1 MPRPRPRPAWQVADF
16 FALEQ
21 EAEVYLAAVDA
32 CVAEPAAARRLRV
45 RPQATAESTRAA
57 MLTEANVARAV
68 DPCRDTQERFRSQLE
83 ERERLRRRLDYLRNG
98 THPATVVLCSTTLLT
113 LLFLIFASWATALAG
128 AVIPLLTATAV
139 WRHPVWRMSVLLNLR
154 EWRLRPVLLLL
165 SRRTAWAEAAWSRDL
180 QENGVRPLVA
190 RVVEALLGEDP
201 DSLLLA
207 DSYDGLRSPRNPQY
221 VIDSPAA
228 RSLARKITQLESGG
242 TIAVSGSRGVGKS
255 TLLETCANDAEF
267 AVVVQAPATY
277 SPYDFLLSL
286 YVRTCERYLIHHGYV
301 PPAFIRL
308 STFRRAARR
317 LFPALRN
324 ALTLLAFGIT
334 AGALVV
340 LGLAASTRSLAT
352 RYERPLRAHAAEY
365 GHRAAD
371 VVGDVWR
378 GERIGTAVLVVLAGV
393 ALWSLRR
400 WSRWADLLRG
410 GRYGVV
416 AIGGLLGLAAFVS
429 LFFDTGVR
437 SVVGNIGED
446 PESLLLL
453 LVALAAVANLA
464 PEQPWEFRG
473 RVLVATVGRSRI
485 ALGVLLVSLA
495 LLLTRPTPLAVATDP
510 ENPLRLAC
518 VLAGLLL
525 VKAGSWTPPDPTPP
539 LVTACRDELYRLQT
553 MQTASSAVTAGA
565 PQLLTTQTASLSTL
579 PPNFPELVS
588 DFRDLLTDIAAEQHR
603 QGERVVIA
611 IDELDRL
618 GSDTEALAFLNE
630 IKAILGVPHVHCL
643 ISVAEDVG
651 ASFVRRGLPHRGVT
665 DSSLDDIVH
674 VLPCTLEES
683 KKILGRRA
691 SGLSEPYK
699 VLTHALSG
707 GIPRDLIRYGLRLD
721 EITSKTQLIELTD
734 ISSQL
739 ILEEL
744 ADTLAGFR
752 TLLSKQ
758 QWTSRTSALLIAF
771 RNLTGHL
778 RAGCPCVSPELRR
791 ALEHVA
797 FHDLHRHLGEEA
809 AAEIPDVA
817 RNLIDEASAY
827 VLFSL
832 TLLDIFGAGD
842 LARRRDEAA
851 SRGPEGDLDLL
862 GQARQELEVSPYS
875 ARQLIGSIRT
885 AWRLADGPAAGLPPT
900 VPPARSPDCPRHPR
914 PAA

>member
-16 FALEQ
+16 FALER
-21 EAEVYLAAVDA
+21 EAEVYLGAVDA
-32 CVAEPAAARRLRV
+32 CVAEPATARRLGV

-68 DPCRDTQERFRSQLE
+68 EPCRDTQARFRSCLE
-83 ERERLRRRLDYLRNG
+83 EQERLRRRVDYLRNG

-113 LLFLIFASWATALAG
+113 LLFLVFASWATALAT
-128 AVIPLLTATAV
+128 AVIPFLTAAAV

-154 EWRLRPVLLLL
+154 EWWLRPGLAL
-165 SRRTAWAEAAWSRDL
+165 SGRRSEWTETAWSRDL

-190 RVVEALLGEDP
+190 RVVEALLGEDH

-228 RSLARKITQLESGG
+228 RSLARKMTQLESGG

-255 TLLETCANDAEF
+255 TLLETCANDAGF

-286 YVRTCERYLIHHGYV
+286 YVRTCERYLVHQGYE
-301 PPAFIRL
+301 PPAFVRL

-317 LFPALRN
+317 LFPALRK
-324 ALTLLAFGIT
+324 ALTLLAFGLA

-340 LGLAASTRSLAT
+340 LGLAASARSLAT
-352 RYERPLRAHAAEY
+352 RYGHSVRAHAAEY
-365 GHRAAD
+365 GHRATD
-371 VVGDVWR
+371 VVVDVWR
-378 GERIGTAVLVVLAGV
+378 GERIGTAVLIVIAGV
-393 ALWSLRR
+393 FLWSLRR
-400 WSRWADLLRG
+400 WSRWRDLRRRARSG
-410 GRYGVV
+410 MAVTGVV
-416 AIGGLLGLAAFVS
+416 LALAAFVS
-429 LFFDTGVR
+429 LLFDGQVR
-437 SVVGNIGED
+437 TAAGKMDED
-446 PESLLLL
+446 PRALLLL
-453 LVALAAVANLA
+453 LSALVGLANLQ
-464 PEQPWEFRG
+464 PERDWEFRG
-473 RVLVATVGRSRI
+473 RMLLGSVARGRI
-485 ALGVLLVSLA
+485 ALGMLLVSIA
-495 LLLTRPTPLAVATDP
+495 LLLTRPAPQAIATDP

-525 VKAGSWTPPDPTPP
+525 IKAALWNPSNPIPP
-539 LVTACRDELYRLQT
+539 LVSACQDELYRLQT
-553 MQTASSAVTAGA
+553 LQTASSAVTAGA
-565 PQLLTTQTASLSTL
+565 PQLLTTHTASLSTL

-588 DFRDLLTDIAAEQHR
+588 DFRDLLTGIAAEQHR
-603 QGERVVIA
+603 LEQRVVIA

-618 GSDTEALAFLNE
+618 GSDTQALAFMNE
-630 IKAILGVPHVHCL
+630 IKAILGVPHVHYL
-643 ISVAEDVG
+643 ISVADDVG

-699 VLTHALSG
+699 VLTHALAG

-721 EITSKTQLIELTD
+721 EIKSKTQLIELTD
-734 ISSQL
+734 ITRQL

-744 ADTLAGFR
+744 GDTLAGFR

-758 QWTSRTSALLIAF
+758 QWTPLTSAVLIAF
-771 RNLTGHL
+771 RNLTGHV
-778 RAGCPCVSPELRR
+778 RPGCPCVSPELRR

-797 FHDLHRHLGEEA
+797 FHPLHRNLGEEL
-809 AAEIPDVA
+809 PDAA

-832 TLLDIFGAGD
+832 TLLDIFGEGD

-851 SRGPEGDLDLL
+851 ARGPGGDLDLL

-885 AWRLADGPAAGLPPT
+885 AWRLPDGPAAGPPPT
-900 VPPARSPDCPRHPR
+900 VPPARSSDCPRHPR

>member
-1 MPRPRPRPAWQVADF
+1 MPRHRPRPAWQVADF
-16 FALEQ
+16 FALEG
-21 EAEVYLAAVDA
+21 EAEVYLAVVDA
-32 CVAEPAAARRLRV
+32 CVAEPAAARRLSV

-68 DPCRDTQERFRSQLE
+68 EPCRDTQEHFRSLLE
-83 ERERLRRRLDYLRNG
+83 RRERRRRRLDYLRNG
-98 THPATVVLCSTTLLT
+98 THPATVLLASTTLLT
-113 LLFLIFASWATALAG
+113 LLFLAFASWTTALAG

-139 WRHPVWRMSVLLNLR
+139 WRHPVWRMSVLLNLQ
-154 EWRLRPVLLLL
+154 EWRLRPALLLL
-165 SRRTAWAEAAWSRDL
+165 SRRTAWAEAAWRRDL

-190 RVVEALLGEDP
+190 RVVEALLGEDH

-255 TLLETCANDAEF
+255 TLLETCANEAGF

-286 YVRTCERYLIHHGYV
+286 YVRTCERYLVHRGYV
-301 PPAFIRL
+301 PPAFVRL
-308 STFRRAARR
+308 STFRRAAHR

-324 ALTLLAFGIT
+324 TLTLLAFGLA

-340 LGLAASTRSLAT
+340 LGLAASARSLAT
-352 RYERPLRAHAAEY
+352 RYERPLRAQVAEY

-371 VVGDVWR
+371 VVADVWR
-378 GERIGTAVLVVLAGV
+378 GERIGTAVLVVVAGV

-400 WSRWADLLRG
+400 WSRWADLRRG
-410 GRYGVV
+410 ARYGLV
-416 AIGGLLGLAAFVS
+416 AIGGLLVMAAFVS
-429 LFFDTGVR
+429 LFFDGAVR
-437 SVVGNIGED
+437 SAVGKIGD
-446 PESLLLL
+446 DRPSALLL
-453 LVALAAVANLA
+453 LVALTGLANVM
-464 PEQPWEFRG
+464 PDRQWELRG
-473 RVLVATVGRSRI
+473 RVFLGTVARGRI
-485 ALGVLLVSLA
+485 AVGMLLVSLA
-495 LLLTRPTPLAVATDP
+495 LLLTRPVAQAIVTDP

-565 PQLLTTQTASLSTL
+565 AQLLTTHTASLSTL

-588 DFRDLLTDIAAEQHR
+588 DFRDLLTGIAAEQHR
-603 QGERVVIA
+603 QEERVVIA

-618 GSDTEALAFLNE
+618 GSDTQALAFLNE
-630 IKAILGVPHVHCL
+630 IKAILGVPHVHYL

-734 ISSQL
+734 ISRQL

-758 QWTSRTSALLIAF
+758 QWTPRTSALLIAF
-771 RNLTGHL
+771 RNLTGQL

-832 TLLDIFGAGD
+832 TLLDVFGEGD

-885 AWRLADGPAAGLPPT
+885 AWRLPEGPAGGLPPT
-900 VPPARSPDCPRHPR
+900 VPPARSPGCPRHPR
-914 PAA
+914 PAN